1 MTEESIKSLK
11 RISVI
16 GLILL
21 VAALL
26 ISSIEKKSNRVISDL
41 FIDIAP
47 LPDSSNLIN
56 RGDIMLT
63 IERSFGHQ
71 MIGIR
76 IGEINVERVERVLED
91 DPFVMSANVHLNA
104 KNQVNIEITQREP
117 ILRIID
123 KDGLSYYLDKHGEK
137 MPLSKHFTTRVLVAT
152 GNIPS
157 HVPEFMERKQ
167 HVLKD
172 LFTMTLQILKDEF
185 LQPFIEQVYVD
196 GKKEYTLIPKIG
208 KQKILMG
215 KCTDLDNKFSRMK
228 TFYNEGIPY
237 AGWQKYSTVNLKYK
251 GQVVC
256 KKR

>member
-11 RISVI
+11 RISVF

-26 ISSIEKKSNRVISDL
+26 ISSIEKKGNRVISDL

-47 LPDSSNLIN
+47 LADSSNLIN
-56 RGDIMLT
+56 RGDVMLT

-71 MIGIR
+71 LTGIR
-76 IGEINVERVERVLED
+76 ISEVNVERVERVLED

-123 KDGLSYYLDKHGEK
+123 KNDLSYYLDKYGEK
-137 MPLSKHFTTRVLVAT
+137 LPLSKHFTTRVLVAT
-152 GNIPS
+152 GNIPP
-157 HVPEFMERKQ
+157 HVPEFMERKR
-167 HVLKD
+167 HILKD
-172 LFTMTLQILKDEF
+172 LFTMTQRILEDDF
-185 LQPFIEQVYVD
+185 LQPFIEQIYVD

-208 KQKILMG
+208 RQKILLG
-215 KCTDLDNKFSRMK
+215 KCTDLDDKFFRLE